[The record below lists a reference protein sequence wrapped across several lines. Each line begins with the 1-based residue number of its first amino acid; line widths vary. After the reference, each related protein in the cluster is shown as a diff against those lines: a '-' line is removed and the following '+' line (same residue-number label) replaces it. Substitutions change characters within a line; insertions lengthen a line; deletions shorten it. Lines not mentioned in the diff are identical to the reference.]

1 MIVYPAIDL
10 KDGKCVRLIQGDFD
24 KSRTYNEN
32 PLDQA
37 KHFENLGA
45 EWLHCVDLDGAK
57 TGQSTNI
64 KSIEDI
70 ISNTK
75 LNVQVGGGVRD
86 IEKIRSLINVGA
98 KNVVLGTAI
107 YEEKLFLEEAADN
120 FPYQISIAL
129 DIKNNEIAVRGW
141 TKVMSQNVND
151 FLSSINS
158 FDITSVICTD
168 VMRDGMKKGI
178 NFDMINNILE
188 NTSIPCVV
196 SGGVSNLDDL
206 IKLKAKDNNQ
216 IYGVIIGKALY
227 DKSIKLNDA
236 LSVTK

>member
-24 KSRTYNEN
+24 KSTTYNEN

-107 YEEKLFLEEAADN
+107 YEEKLFLEEAVDH

-158 FDITSVICTD
+158 LDITSVICTD

>member
-24 KSRTYNEN
+24 KSTTYNEN

-107 YEEKLFLEEAADN
+107 YEEKLFLEKAVDH

-158 FDITSVICTD
+158 LDITSVICTD

>member
-24 KSRTYNEN
+24 KSTTYNEN

-37 KHFENLGA
+37 KYFENLGV

-64 KSIEDI
+64 KSIKDI

-75 LNVQVGGGVRD
+75 LKVQVGGGVRD
-86 IEKIRSLINVGA
+86 IEKIRSLIDVGA
-98 KNVVLGTAI
+98 KNIVLGTAI
-107 YEEKLFLEEAADN
+107 YEKKLFLEEATDY
-120 FPYQISIAL
+120 FPNQISIAL

-158 FDITSVICTD
+158 FNITSVICTD

-196 SGGVSNLDDL
+196 SGGASTLEDL
-206 IKLKAKDNNQ
+206 IKLKAKNNNQ

>member
-24 KSRTYNEN
+24 KSTTYNEN

-107 YEEKLFLEEAADN
+107 YEEKSFLEEAAGH

-158 FDITSVICTD
+158 FNITSVICTD

>member
-24 KSRTYNEN
+24 KSTTYNGN

-45 EWLHCVDLDGAK
+45 EWIHCVDLDGAK
-57 TGQSTNI
+57 TGQSSNI

-107 YEEKLFLEEAADN
+107 YEEKLFLEEAVDH

-141 TKVMSQNVND
+141 TEVISQNVND

-158 FDITSVICTD
+158 FNITSVICTD

-196 SGGVSNLDDL
+196 SGGLSNLDDL

-236 LSVTK
+236 LSVAK

>member
-24 KSRTYNEN
+24 KSTTYNEN

-45 EWLHCVDLDGAK
+45 KWLHCVDLDGAK

-64 KSIEDI
+64 KSIKDI

-107 YEEKLFLEEAADN
+107 YEEKLFLEEAADH

-141 TKVMSQNVND
+141 TKVMYQNIND
-151 FLSSINS
+151 FLSFINS
-158 FDITSVICTD
+158 FNITSVICTD

>member
-24 KSRTYNEN
+24 KSTTYNEN

-37 KHFENLGA
+37 KYFENLGV

-64 KSIEDI
+64 KSIKDI
-70 ISNTK
+70 IANTK
-75 LNVQVGGGVRD
+75 LKVQVGGGVRD
-86 IEKIRSLINVGA
+86 IEKIRSLIDVGA
-98 KNVVLGTAI
+98 KNIVLGTAI
-107 YEEKLFLEEAADN
+107 YEKKLFLEEATDY
-120 FPYQISIAL
+120 FPNQISIAL

-158 FDITSVICTD
+158 FNITSVICTD

-196 SGGVSNLDDL
+196 SGGVSTLEDI
-206 IKLKAKDNNQ
+206 IKLKAKNNNQ

>member
-24 KSRTYNEN
+24 KSTTYNEN

-45 EWLHCVDLDGAK
+45 KWLHCVDLDGAK

-107 YEEKLFLEEAADN
+107 YEEKLFLEEAADY

-158 FDITSVICTD
+158 FNITSVICTD

>member
-24 KSRTYNEN
+24 KSTTYNEN

-70 ISNTK
+70 ISNTT

-107 YEEKLFLEEAADN
+107 YEEKLFLEEAADH
-120 FPYQISIAL
+120 FHYQISIAL

-158 FDITSVICTD
+158 FNITSVICTD

>member
-24 KSRTYNEN
+24 KSTTYNEN

-45 EWLHCVDLDGAK
+45 KWLHCVDLDGAK

-86 IEKIRSLINVGA
+86 IGKIRSLINVGA

-107 YEEKLFLEEAADN
+107 YEEKLFLEEAADY

-141 TKVMSQNVND
+141 TKVMSQNVNE

-158 FDITSVICTD
+158 LDITSVICTD

>member
-24 KSRTYNEN
+24 KSTTYNEN

-45 EWLHCVDLDGAK
+45 KWLHCVDLDGAK

-107 YEEKLFLEEAADN
+107 YEEKLFLEEATDH

>member
-10 KDGKCVRLIQGDFD
+10 KDGKCVRLTQGDFD
-24 KSRTYNEN
+24 KSTTYNEN

-45 EWLHCVDLDGAK
+45 KWLHCVDLDGAK

-86 IEKIRSLINVGA
+86 IGKIRSLINVGA

-107 YEEKLFLEEAADN
+107 YEEKLFLEEAADY

-158 FDITSVICTD
+158 FNITSVICTD

>member
-24 KSRTYNEN
+24 KSTTYNEN
-32 PLDQA
+32 PLAQA

-64 KSIEDI
+64 KSIEEI

-86 IEKIRSLINVGA
+86 IDKIRSLINVGA

-120 FPYQISIAL
+120 FPNQISIAL

-158 FDITSVICTD
+158 FNITSVICTD

-196 SGGVSNLDDL
+196 SGGVSNLEDL
-206 IKLKAKDNNQ
+206 IKLKAKNNNQ